1 MFYLIHTY
9 LLVTCSVTNMANKAV
24 PSGTLKS
31 KGDEDINHT
40 GTKTSFVCSVSFCPT
55 RSATQ
60 KGNLISYLLRILS
73 VN

>member
-9 LLVTCSVTNMANKAV
+9 LLVTCSVTDTVNKAV

-40 GTKTSFVCSVSFCPT
+40 GTKTSFVFVLFSFVPP
-55 RSATQ
+55 S
-60 KGNLISYLLRILS
+60 LPLRRAI
-73 VN
+73 